1 MIRKTRITRDWGLLF
16 HFLFGFFATFLGHP
30 WLFTLIFLFKQLI
43 LDLIAGGEDPSIVSG
58 DLAEYS
64 AGLVAGALVRFFLP
78 FFL

>member
-16 HFLFGFFATFLGHP
+16 HFLFGFLATFLGHP

-43 LDLIAGGEDPSIVSG
+43 LDLMAGGEDPSIVSG

-64 AGLVAGALVRFFLP
+64 AGLVAGAIAKLLLKFL
-78 FFL
+78 L